1 MEINT
6 IAILTKSRFM
16 IYRVDMFSFFLKSA
30 AKVELFKG
38 LVNRKM
44 YRYIEYCIKWTSK
57 SVRVQNY
64 MDLKYCPCSLSLRR
78 GGDALSLQ
86 GKLFNLNKEP

>member
-1 MEINT
+1 M
-6 IAILTKSRFM
+6 AVS
-16 IYRVDMFSFFLKSA
+16 
-30 AKVELFKG
+30 
-38 LVNRKM
+38 
-44 YRYIEYCIKWTSK
+44 
-57 SVRVQNY
+57 VQNY